1 MGKAKKETKTIASVS
16 KAIRVIEFIAAEK
29 EAGVTEI
36 SKGLNYGVSATYHL
50 LNTLKEDNIIVQDKN
65 TKKFKLGLKLWQ
77 LGTLAYEENNI
88 ADVIQPYLKKLRD
101 ITGET
106 ANLTIMDNNK
116 IVYVAQ
122 EESDR
127 LVRMFTKTGAMAP
140 LHCTGGGKTILAHK
154 SEEIRDEII
163 DKINFEGFT
172 SKTITDKEKFKE
184 EMDIIKENGYGFDN
198 EEREQGVSCIAAP
211 IFDLSNDAIAS
222 ISISGPT
229 SRFTEEAKRKWIK
242 DTMDIAKEVTEQL
255 SNID

>member
-1 MGKAKKETKTIASVS
+1 MSKEKKETKTIASVS
-16 KAIRVIEFIAAEK
+16 KAIRVIEFIAEER

-36 SKGLNYGVSATYHL
+36 SRGLDYGVSATYHL
-50 LNTLKEDNIIVQDKN
+50 LNTLREENIIVQDKQ

-77 LGTLAYEENNI
+77 LGTLAYEENHI
-88 ADVIQPYLKKLRD
+88 TDVVSPYLKKLRD
-101 ITGET
+101 VTGET
-106 ANLTIMDNNK
+106 ANLTILDNNK

-140 LHCTGGGKTILAHK
+140 LHCTGGGKTILAHIP
-154 SEEIRDEII
+154 EDIRNEII

-184 EMDIIKENGYGFDN
+184 ELKIIKENGYGFDN

-211 IFDLSNDAIAS
+211 IFDLNNDPIAS

-229 SRFTEEAKRKWIK
+229 SRFTEEARKKWIK
-242 DTMDIAKEVTEQL
+242 DTVDIAQEVTEHL